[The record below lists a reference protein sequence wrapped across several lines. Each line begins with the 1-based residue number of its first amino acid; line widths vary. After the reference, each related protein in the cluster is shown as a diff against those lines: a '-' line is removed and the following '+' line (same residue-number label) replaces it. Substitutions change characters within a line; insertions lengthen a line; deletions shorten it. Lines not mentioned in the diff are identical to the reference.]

1 MKASS
6 DVNTNCHHSIKHSEI
21 HFRQQETKRSL
32 ERVCAES
39 ECFGLTVGQ
48 ILIKVDQFNI
58 DSGTDEANT
67 ATETVCGTSKFVG
80 WIGGVLK
87 TNIYVSF
94 ANIIYVFGSCFH
106 FLKCT

>member
-1 MKASS
+1 MPK
-6 DVNTNCHHSIKHSEI
+6 
-21 HFRQQETKRSL
+21 L
-32 ERVCAES
+32 
-39 ECFGLTVGQ
+39 ECFHLTVGQ

-80 WIGGVLK
+80 SIGGVLK

-94 ANIIYVFGSCFH
+94 ANIIYVFGAGLARTT
-106 FLKCT
+106 FLSAYSNQFLIRTV